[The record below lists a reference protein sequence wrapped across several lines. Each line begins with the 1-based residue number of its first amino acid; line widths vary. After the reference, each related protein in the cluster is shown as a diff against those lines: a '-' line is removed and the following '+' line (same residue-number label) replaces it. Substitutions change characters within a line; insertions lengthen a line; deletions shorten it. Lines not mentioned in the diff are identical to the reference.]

1 MKLNNL
7 IITFIDTLTI
17 RDFQTINRL
26 NEKYKK
32 AEIDETILSNEMMKL
47 IIKDING
54 NADKQFI
61 EDSILWMTSLTDYQL
76 LNEEIAKRINSFVNP
91 LKKKK

>member
-54 NADKQFI
+54 NTDKQFI

-76 LNEEIAKRINSFVNP
+76 LNEEIAKKINSFVNP

>member
-54 NADKQFI
+54 NTDKQFI
-61 EDSILWMTSLTDYQL
+61 EDSIL
-76 LNEEIAKRINSFVNP
+76 
-91 LKKKK
+91 

>member
-26 NEKYKK
+26 NERYKK

-54 NADKQFI
+54 NTDKQFI
-61 EDSILWMTSLTDYQL
+61 EDSIL
-76 LNEEIAKRINSFVNP
+76 
-91 LKKKK
+91 